1 MAANTIS
8 GMFIYSEDHGNAA
21 GENKN
26 LLDFLYPQEQQPELC
41 RPPCCLTLIT
51 YPGPRTTAVLS
62 ALTKTSGSKC
72 VVWSLL
78 MTPCMKRRRPS
89 MSFWACPW
97 VGDSDQSSHGL
108 RLQSFLTKMM
118 VRTNLPRNSSLTDS
132 THSFLDREKNEN
144 RTES

>member
-1 MAANTIS
+1 
-8 GMFIYSEDHGNAA
+8 
-21 GENKN
+21 
-26 LLDFLYPQEQQPELC
+26 
-41 RPPCCLTLIT
+41 
-51 YPGPRTTAVLS
+51 
-62 ALTKTSGSKC
+62 
-72 VVWSLL
+72 
-78 MTPCMKRRRPS
+78 
-89 MSFWACPW
+89 